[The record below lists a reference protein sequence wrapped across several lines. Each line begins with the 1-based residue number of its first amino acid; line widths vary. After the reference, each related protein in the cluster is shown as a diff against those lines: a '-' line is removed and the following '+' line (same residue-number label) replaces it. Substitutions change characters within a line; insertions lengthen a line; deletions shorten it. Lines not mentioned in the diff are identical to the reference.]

1 MKVVLVGR
9 PNVGKSTL
17 FNRLSGKK
25 IAIVH
30 DQPGVTR
37 DWRTHPARLA
47 DLDFDIIDM
56 PGLEGFED
64 EVLKEQIQ
72 AQTKQVLEEA
82 DVFLMMVDIREGLI
96 SSDKDL
102 AQLIKP
108 YQKPTILLANKCE
121 GSVSQGL
128 YEFYPMGLG
137 DPIQLSAEHGLGI
150 DELYE
155 KLKEAQIL
163 LGLDF
168 EDEEDEKTEDSP
180 LSMAIVGRPNVGKST
195 LINALL
201 GSERVLTG
209 DMPGVTRDSIYIPW
223 SYEGRNI
230 RLIDTAGIR
239 RRTKVLEGLEQLSV
253 QDAFKAIKFAEVVVL
268 VLDATSP
275 LDKQELI
282 LASRVIDEGRCLV
295 LALNKT
301 DLITPKDIDE
311 VREKLETHL
320 PQVRDIPMISMSA
333 LMKKN
338 LKGLMKSVFKM
349 EELWNKRLPTA
360 PLNAWLAETL
370 ERHPTPLVGTNRVRI
385 KYMTQVKA
393 RPPTFALFVSK
404 PVELPETYLRY
415 MQNSLRKAFH
425 LPGVPIRFII
435 KKGKNPYEKGKP
447 KS

>member
-25 IAIVH
+25 IALVH

-47 DLDFDIIDM
+47 DLEFDIIDM

-64 EVLKEQIQ
+64 EILKEQIQ
-72 AQTKQVLEEA
+72 IQTQHVLETA
-82 DVFLMMVDIREGLI
+82 DVFLMMVDAREGLI

-102 AQLIKP
+102 AQMIKG
-108 YQKPTILLANKCE
+108 YEKPIILLGNKCE
-121 GSVSQGL
+121 GSVINGL
-128 YEFYPMGLG
+128 YEFYALG
-137 DPIQLSAEHGLGI
+137 FGDAIALSAEHGIGI
-150 DELYE
+150 DALYE
-155 KLKEAQIL
+155 KLKEAQIQ

-168 EDEEDEKTEDSP
+168 PVLEEKTAETP

-223 SYEGRNI
+223 TYEERPI

-239 RRTKVLEGLEQLSV
+239 RRTKVSEGLEQLSV
-253 QDAFKAIKFAEVVVL
+253 QDAFKAIKFSEVVVL
-268 VLDATSP
+268 VLDATSA

-282 LASRVIDEGRCLV
+282 LASRVVDEGRCLV

-301 DLITPKDIDE
+301 DLVSPQEIEE
-311 VREKLETHL
+311 VRHKLETHL

-338 LKGLMKSVFKM
+338 LQGLMRAVFKM
-349 EELWNKRLPTA
+349 EELWNKRLSTS
-360 PLNAWLAETL
+360 PLNQWLEETL
-370 ERHPTPLVGTNRVRI
+370 ERHPTPLVGSNRVRI
-385 KYMTQVKA
+385 KYITQVKA

-404 PVELPETYLRY
+404 PVELPESYLRY
-415 MQNSLRKAFH
+415 LQNSLRKAFH

-435 KKGKNPYEKGKP
+435 KKGKNPYEKGKS